1 MQEEL
6 TAKKQIFIVED
17 EIISEAIKDCLENL
31 GYSVPDIASSGE
43 EAIKKVTAIRPD
55 LVLMDIS
62 LKGDID
68 GVQAAKAIWNY
79 LQIPIVYCTGH
90 SDANTLQSAILTG
103 SFGYLLKPFEQK
115 NLYVTI
121 ETALQ
126 RHKLEM
132 QLKEREKWLETIVES
147 MGDAIIVTDAKS
159 CIKFLNPVAVALT
172 GWKQEDALNR
182 NLQEVFNII
191 NAETRIPVVSSAIE
205 VLNKGISVCL
215 SERIN
220 LVSKNGIE
228 LPIAN
233 SAAPLKNRDGE
244 ITGAVIVFRSSDRTD
259 IKGSQ
264 QIDYN
269 FILLQVQQLEI
280 QKAELQRQNQL
291 KDEFI
296 STVAHDLRSPIANI
310 KMAIKMLQLILDR
323 HGIFSSESNSESI
336 KITRYFQIL
345 HEECEQEVNLIN
357 DLLDLQRLDADVHDL
372 KLTTILLQHWLPS
385 VVEGFA
391 ERIHHNQQNIRVNI
405 SANLPPLVSDL
416 PSLKRIF
423 TELLNNACKYTPPG
437 EQITITVDA
446 QPNIIQLQVSNSGVE
461 IPVDKLCRVF
471 EKFYRVPGSNFSK
484 QSGTG
489 LGLALVKK
497 LVEQLSGEIVVTSDN
512 NQTTFTL
519 KFPLR

>member
-31 GYSVPDIASSGE
+31 GYSVPAIASSGE
-43 EAIKKVTAIRPD
+43 EAIKKITAIRPD

-68 GVQAAKAIWNY
+68 GVQAAEAIWNY
-79 LQIPIVYCTGH
+79 LKIPIVYCTGY
-90 SDANTLQSAILTG
+90 SDANTFQRAKVTG

-132 QLKEREKWLETIVES
+132 QLKEREKWLETIIES
-147 MGDAIIVTDAKS
+147 MGDAIIVTDSKS

-220 LVSKNGIE
+220 LVSKNSIE

-264 QIDYN
+264 QSEHN
-269 FILLQVQQLEI
+269 FILLQALET

-296 STVAHDLRSPIANI
+296 STVAHELR
-310 KMAIKMLQLILDR
+310 
-323 HGIFSSESNSESI
+323 
-336 KITRYFQIL
+336 
-345 HEECEQEVNLIN
+345 
-357 DLLDLQRLDADVHDL
+357 
-372 KLTTILLQHWLPS
+372 
-385 VVEGFA
+385 
-391 ERIHHNQQNIRVNI
+391 
-405 SANLPPLVSDL
+405 
-416 PSLKRIF
+416 
-423 TELLNNACKYTPPG
+423 
-437 EQITITVDA
+437 
-446 QPNIIQLQVSNSGVE
+446 
-461 IPVDKLCRVF
+461 
-471 EKFYRVPGSNFSK
+471 
-484 QSGTG
+484 
-489 LGLALVKK
+489 
-497 LVEQLSGEIVVTSDN
+497 
-512 NQTTFTL
+512 
-519 KFPLR
+519 